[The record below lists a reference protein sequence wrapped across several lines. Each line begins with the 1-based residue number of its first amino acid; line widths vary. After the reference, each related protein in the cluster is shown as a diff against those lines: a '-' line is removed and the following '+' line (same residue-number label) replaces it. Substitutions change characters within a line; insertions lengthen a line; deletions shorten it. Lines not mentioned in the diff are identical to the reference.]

1 MNSLLLIID
10 LQKSFINENTI
21 YVIKNIQEK
30 MKQFNHIIFTR
41 FINEYDSIYYK
52 KLNYKGC
59 LLEEDKQIV
68 IPVENNMIIDKK
80 IYTAYCDELVK
91 YIKEKNI
98 NKIYLCGIDIECCV
112 LKTALDLFEND
123 YEVYIIKD
131 CCACTFG
138 EERKQN
144 AIDILLSNIG
154 EESIV

>member
-21 YVIKNIQEK
+21 YVIKNIQK
-30 MKQFNHIIFTR
+30 KIKQFNHIIFTR
-41 FINEYDSIYYK
+41 FINDYDSICYK

-131 CCACTFG
+131 CCACTLG

-144 AIDILLSNIG
+144 AINILLRNIG
-154 EESIV
+154 KESIV